1 MLARYGNRHTLLPQT
16 VRAEETLLTH
26 TNSSVIAQCPEE
38 IAGAVRELEEGAVG
52 SAQEGFSQYRVS
64 WANSVPGAKSEDRS
78 SAEKT
83 EDINRGAGV

>member
-1 MLARYGNRHTLLPQT
+1 M
-16 VRAEETLLTH
+16 
-26 TNSSVIAQCPEE
+26 
-38 IAGAVRELEEGAVG
+38 G